1 MVHAKK
7 KHESKMA
14 DSEKEAHVV
23 KKGMKAEKK
32 HERKEM
38 NKRK

>member
-1 MVHAKK
+1 MVFAKAK
-7 KHESKMA
+7 DKAKMA
-14 DSEKEAHVV
+14 DSEKEAHVS
-23 KKGMKAEKK
+23 KKGVKAEKK

>member
-1 MVHAKK
+1 MAHVKAKGQ
-7 KHESKMA
+7 SKMA
-14 DSEKEAHVV
+14 DSEKEAHVS
-23 KKGMKAEKK
+23 KKGVKAEKK